1 MATNST
7 SQKARVV
14 EQTEQ
19 NEVVE
24 STTKKKLSAK
34 DIDMHQYVTVRNGFQ
49 GRLFYK
55 SSRTGEKF
63 VWDGFGSEQEMELL
77 ELRNAKNSK
86 KQFFV
91 NNWFMFDEDWVVDF
105 LGVKQYYR
113 NAVSVSQFD
122 DIFANSADKIKEIVG
137 SMSAGQKRSAAY
149 RARQLIAEGTIDSNK
164 AITALEESLGV
175 ELVDRG

>member
-1 MATNST
+1 MATNNT
-7 SQKARVV
+7 PQKARAAEKNEAV
-14 EQTEQ
+14 EA
-19 NEVVE
+19 V
-24 STTKKKLSAK
+24 TTKQKLSAK
-34 DIDMHQYVTVRNGFQ
+34 DVDMHQFVTVRNGFH

-86 KQFFV
+86 KQFFI

-105 LGVKQYYR
+105 LGVQRYYK
-113 NAVSVSQFD
+113 NAVNVSQFD
-122 DIFANSADKIKEIVG
+122 DIFTKSAAEITG
-137 SMSAGQKRSAAY
+137 IIGGMSAGQKRSAAY

-164 AITALEESLGV
+164 AIAALEESLGV